1 MPYIHTSVSCPLT
14 RDAEVRLKSAFGEA
28 ITCLVGKTEDYLM
41 LRFTDRARL
50 WLGGSDKLAAMLEV
64 SVYGALRHEE
74 AAALTERLTNAVSE
88 TLLVPPDRIYVK
100 YVATPEWG
108 FNGTQF

>member
-14 RDAEVRLKSAFGEA
+14 HDAEVRLKTAFGEA
-28 ITCLVGKTEDYLM
+28 ITCLAGKTEEYLM
-41 LRFTDRARL
+41 LGFTDRAHL
-50 WLGGSDKLAAMLEV
+50 WLGGSDRLAAILEV
-64 SVYGALRHEE
+64 SVFGTLRHEE
-74 AAALTERLTNAVSE
+74 AEALTEHLTSAVSE

-108 FNGTQF
+108 FCGRQF